1 MSPAAEG
8 ELQYFAVRR
17 GEVTKR
23 ADCHYHLPKYQ
34 ILINKIR
41 KCFPNLQR
49 LDFYSEVICGPFGSA
64 ITSAEYQETGIPL
77 IRISNITTEGT
88 IDDKGLIFLSEKK
101 SNSLNPTQVKP
112 DDLVISQRGT
122 LGIPAVIPS
131 TYPVWNISA
140 NLIAIR
146 RAANLDPTYIQ
157 FFLSST
163 LGALQLERNQS
174 GQVQGKI
181 ITEDV
186 ASVQIPKVEFEH
198 TLVSQMQAARK
209 AQEQKLKEADALLD
223 SIDGYVLAELGIQ
236 MPAVEEK
243 KCFAVYAN
251 EIVGRRVDSYYHQSK
266 FRTIDQIVE
275 NVRFDVF
282 DLGVLISDISS
293 GITPKVDEDY
303 YTDSSGIPFLRVQNV
318 TSQGID
324 LSDAKFIK
332 REVHEGMLFR
342 SQLKKDD
349 LVFTIT
355 GRIGSVA
362 VVPDNFE
369 GNINQ
374 HSVRFHLKEQIGN
387 IDINPHYVEAFF
399 NSKLG
404 RSLAIREVTGGTRP
418 ALDYKA
424 LKSLKVILPPVEAQ
438 NDIVADVKQR
448 LAKAEAL
455 RQEAV
460 ENWEAAKTQFE
471 AQLLSGEVS

>member
-1 MSPAAEG
+1 M
-8 ELQYFAVRR
+8 
-17 GEVTKR
+17 
-23 ADCHYHLPKYQ
+23 
-34 ILINKIR
+34 
-41 KCFPNLQR
+41 
-49 LDFYSEVICGPFGSA
+49 
-64 ITSAEYQETGIPL
+64 
-77 IRISNITTEGT
+77 EGT
-88 IDDKGLIFLSEKK
+88 IDEKALIFLSEKK
-101 SNSLNPTQVKP
+101 ANSLNSTQVKP
-112 DDLVISQRGT
+112 GDLVISQRGT
-122 LGIPAVIPS
+122 LGISAVIPS

-146 RAANLDPTYIQ
+146 RVADLDPTYIQ

-198 TLVSQMQAARK
+198 ALVSQMQEARK
-209 AQEQKLKEADALLD
+209 AREQKLKEADTLLN
-223 SIDGYVLAELGIQ
+223 SIDGYVLAELGIE
-236 MPAVEEK
+236 MPVVEEK
-243 KCFAVYAN
+243 KCFAVRAN
-251 EIVGRRVDSYYHQSK
+251 ETVGRRVDSYYYQSK

-275 NVRFDVF
+275 SARSDVF
-282 DLGVLISDISS
+282 NLGMLIRDIST
-293 GITPKVDEDY
+293 GVTPKVDEDY

-332 REVHEGMLFR
+332 REVHEGMLCR

-355 GRIGSVA
+355 GRIGSVS

-374 HSVRFHLKEQIGN
+374 HSVRFHLKEQIAN
-387 IDINPHYVEAFF
+387 VNINPHYVAAFL
-399 NSKLG
+399 NSELG

-424 LKSLKVILPPVEAQ
+424 LKSLKVILPPIEVQ
-438 NDIVADVKQR
+438 NEIVADVKQR
-448 LAKAEAL
+448 LTKAEKL
-455 RQEAV
+455 KQEAT
-460 ENWEAAKTQFE
+460 EEWEAAKAQFE
-471 AQLLSGEVS
+471 AQLLSREVS